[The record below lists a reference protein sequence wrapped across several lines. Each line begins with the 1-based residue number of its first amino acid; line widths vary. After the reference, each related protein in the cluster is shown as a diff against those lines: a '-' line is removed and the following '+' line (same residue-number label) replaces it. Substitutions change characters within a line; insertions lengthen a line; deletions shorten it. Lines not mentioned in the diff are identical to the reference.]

1 MASVTPFFK
10 NGPGEKPSKSH
21 VQLSRRKEAIRMMR
35 VSWHM
40 DNDDI
45 VGRGQCGYCRAKPF
59 LTDLLQVTGTLSDYI
74 DKCVLVSILTLS
86 ESF

>member
-1 MASVTPFFK
+1 MV
-10 NGPGEKPSKSH
+10 
-21 VQLSRRKEAIRMMR
+21 R

-45 VGRGQCGYCRAKPF
+45 MGKGQCGYCRGKAF
-59 LTDLLQVTGTLSDYI
+59 LTDLLQVTGALNDYI
-74 DKCVLVSILTLS
+74 DKCDLVSILTVS